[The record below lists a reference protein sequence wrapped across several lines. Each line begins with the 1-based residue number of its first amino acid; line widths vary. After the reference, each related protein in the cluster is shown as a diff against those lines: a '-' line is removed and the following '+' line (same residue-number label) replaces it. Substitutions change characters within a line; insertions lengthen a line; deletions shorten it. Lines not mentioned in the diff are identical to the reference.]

1 MGGRDHT
8 VPEAIKSAPYQ
19 YRRSSALTDLE
30 EFPTAGTP

>member
-8 VPEAIKSAPYQ
+8 VPKASKSTLYQ
-19 YRRSSALTDLE
+19 YRRSSAVTDLE